1 MVVGA
6 PQTLS
11 ADVRWNKWL
20 RWVRDNE
27 SFLAPEALLLTQE
40 ERANGV
46 FDTKLV
52 VRDFLEQQRGL
63 AAAAVA
69 IVDPQEDQDEL
80 PVVNPQEDQ
89 DELRLV
95 DPEEDQDE
103 LPQYLSEAPTEDGD
117 EEDSFWS

>member
-27 SFLAPEALLLTQE
+27 SFLAPDALLLTEE

-52 VRDFLEQQRGL
+52 VRDFFEQQRGL

-80 PVVNPQEDQ
+80 PVVDPQEDPQEDQ
-89 DELRLV
+89 DEPPFV
-95 DPEEDQDE
+95 APGWQDMSEE
-103 LPQYLSEAPTEDGD
+103 PTEDGD